1 MNTGYTDGALDIH
14 RQELGQYTAEEI
26 VRNFYG
32 LYKRKEVDDKG
43 NVTDVDDDM
52 RNDQV
57 LRKAG
62 VYDYYLLHKEA
73 LERYGVREETMLR
86 LFPYVQFNK
95 KAVATSS
102 ETSLE

>member
-1 MNTGYTDGALDIH
+1 MQTGYTDGAIDIG
-14 RQELGQYTAEEI
+14 RQMGGQFTAEEI

-32 LYKRKEVDDKG
+32 LRKIKTVDETG
-43 NVTDVDDDM
+43 NVTDIDDELRDE
-52 RNDQV
+52 RS

-73 LERYGVREETMLR
+73 LERYGVSEETILR

-95 KAVATSS
+95 KAVTTAS
-102 ETSLE
+102 ETPSE